1 MKMSDALRRL
11 AELSAGQW
19 GLYTA
24 AQAADR
30 GVSRVTL
37 ARLVDAEQLVRLAHG
52 VYRDAGV
59 PPDQFEDLR
68 TAWLSIYPQLR
79 AEQRLQPGSLE
90 STPASGTSAA
100 TLHGIGD
107 HYVDRFEFTT
117 PVRRQSQ
124 RPELRYRIRELD
136 PVDVTIKEG
145 LPVTTLE
152 RTIAD
157 LVEERYD
164 LSNVAAAVRDAD
176 RQRALDEVR
185 MVELLSPLAARN
197 GLRRGDGAALWKRL
211 TELAGIDLNSVVE
224 RVVADDTLGSLITH
238 RYLAE
243 QGETIKRAIEQSSG
257 LKTLHDEAR
266 RSFDTAAFRQAIETA
281 AATSVIPAAIAAQTA
296 ELKQAIGHAAELS
309 GAQEAVRKS
318 LNSTGVKQAMEALA
332 NSSAIRDLV
341 GKQNAEYKKVIEQL
355 AMSSK
360 AQAALRELSLS
371 SAVKRTRQQ
380 LRDE

>member
-1 MKMSDALRRL
+1 MKASDALRLL

-19 GLYTA
+19 GLFTA

-37 ARLVDAEQLVRLAHG
+37 ARLVDAEQVVRLAHG

-100 TLHGIGD
+100 TLHGIGV
-107 HYVDRFEFTT
+107 HYVGRFEFTT

-176 RQRALDEVR
+176 RQRPLDETR
-185 MVELLSPLAARN
+185 MVELLSSLAARN

-211 TELAGIDLNSVVE
+211 TELAGIDPDSTVDKVA
-224 RVVADDTLGSLITH
+224 ADDLLGRLIASK
-238 RYLAE
+238 YLAAHGITLDE
-243 QGETIKRAIEQSSG
+243 LLSRPPRNSDDPAVPRALLREVA
-257 LKTLHDEAR
+257 H
-266 RSFDTAAFRQAIETA
+266 
-281 AATSVIPAAIAAQTA
+281 
-296 ELKQAIGHAAELS
+296 
-309 GAQEAVRKS
+309 
-318 LNSTGVKQAMEALA
+318 
-332 NSSAIRDLV
+332 SSALGRTA
-341 GKQNAEYKKVIEQL
+341 K
-355 AMSSK
+355 
-360 AQAALRELSLS
+360 ALRH
-371 SAVKRTRQQ
+371 A
-380 LRDE
+380 